1 MTAAAIKGQ
10 AQSQSSTAGSP
21 AWAYDVISVKPAK
34 SPDSSGMMAAKMML
48 DGRIG
53 VANSPDGITATNVTV
68 ATLIQQAFGVRSDQV
83 SGGPDWIR
91 SQQYDVTAKLDP
103 SLVDALA
110 KLNRDDREAARR
122 TMLEKLLED
131 RFQLK
136 ARRET
141 RDQPI
146 YSLVIA
152 KNGPKLQES
161 APSDDASA
169 KGKQNPSDMQA
180 DLMKKAQSASAD
192 GGGSMLGAR
201 GTTMANFALL
211 LTRRVGRTVEDKT
224 GLTGKYDVKLQY
236 AADPNQ
242 SAIARGLMGG
252 EPGQSDGGPR
262 ATDTPGPDLFTALQQ
277 QLGLKLEPG
286 KGPVEFIVIEHVE
299 RPSEN

>member
-1 MTAAAIKGQ
+1 
-10 AQSQSSTAGSP
+10 
-21 AWAYDVISVKPAK
+21 
-34 SPDSSGMMAAKMML
+34 MMAAKMML

-53 VANSPDGITATNVTV
+53 VANAPDGIMATNVTV
-68 ATLIQQAFGVRSDQV
+68 ETLVQQAYGVRSDQV

-103 SLVDALA
+103 SLIDALA

-161 APSDDASA
+161 APTDDASA
-169 KGKQNPSDMQA
+169 KGKPNSSDMQA
-180 DLMKKAQSASAD
+180 EMMKKLQAASAGGG
-192 GGGSMLGAR
+192 GGGSTLNAHA
-201 GTTMANFALL
+201 TTMADFALL
-211 LTRRVGRTVEDKT
+211 LTGRAGRPVEDKT

-242 SAIARGLMGG
+242 LAIAREMLGG
-252 EPGQSDGGPR
+252 DLGQSNGGPR
-262 ATDTPGPDLFTALQQ
+262 ATDSSGPDLFTALQQ

-286 KGPVEFIVIEHVE
+286 KGPVESIVIEHVE